1 MQKNLWRRRN
11 LNNYVDLLPILT
23 RAQQGDEE
31 SMEELIKQFENLLI
45 KLSKNSFGF
54 IDEDCYQTLAERFVK
69 AVRQFNP
76 HYEQ

>member
-1 MQKNLWRRRN
+1 MK
-11 LNNYVDLLPILT
+11 NYVDLLPLLT
-23 RAQQGDEE
+23 RAQQGDDE
-31 SMEELIKQFENLLI
+31 SMEELLKQFENLLI